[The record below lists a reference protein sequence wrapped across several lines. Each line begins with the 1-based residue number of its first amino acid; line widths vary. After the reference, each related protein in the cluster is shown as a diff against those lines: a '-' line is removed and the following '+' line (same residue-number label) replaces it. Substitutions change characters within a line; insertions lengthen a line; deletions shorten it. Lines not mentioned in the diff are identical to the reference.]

1 MNRITANATQLQ
13 DEIMREAADLR
24 EIHAQ
29 EAAIDAKII
38 EGAQPFIELGATVFR
53 LRSRKYA
60 KTAKDAKKPIE
71 KWGELPPRSLEE
83 IQATGRKPLENFA
96 VALGSRAKTAHGYL
110 HCIDYDLDDPAMKS
124 RADAALNF
132 ALPKDARAFAVRSG
146 SGNGYHFYFFAPE
159 PLPGQTIEKVE
170 GAFEVVLKGTGQY
183 VVAPGSLHPD
193 TGKPYRWIKGKRLE
207 ADMLDMV
214 APPVVN
220 LTPFKRAEPEP
231 IETEDSLIAEL
242 LGPIGPRASFKDI
255 RAALEFVGDHDNRDT
270 WLRVGAA
277 LHHWDN
283 GGDSGYQLWCE
294 WSEQSHKFDSKGQAQ
309 TWKSLGRSRGPRVTV
324 ASIFAMAREGGW
336 SLWTDDD
343 FPDLPEPFEDLVGG
357 DGDPLD
363 LTGNAD
369 KPKAA
374 LRFLTPDQCATAP
387 KRGYIVKGLLAP
399 RDVAAIVGA
408 PGCGKSTVAP
418 LIGYMVAQG
427 KEAFGQRTRQGGV
440 FYVAAEDETGLQMRV
455 AALRREHG
463 DTDGFNVVAGV
474 SDLLDKESGQLAAL
488 VEAVKAQRP
497 SLVILD
503 TLAMAFPGLE
513 ENDAAAM
520 GRVVH
525 VARRLTKWGAA
536 VVLIH
541 HDTKA
546 GDGLPRGHSILNGA
560 LDVSLAL
567 KRDGKSVTGHL
578 SKNRN
583 GPCDLTI
590 EFEIDSAELGEDEDG
605 ELINAALCRPTDD
618 PFAELAETRPRSEK
632 GRVFMDVLYS
642 IMEKTGGEF
651 AKVADVKMRLVQ
663 SQALSRSDK
672 SGTQRKAFNRLKDE
686 LAGQGIITGLI
697 PSKDPGTCIKPLVSR
712 EDCLGDWMA
721 GQAGHERDKRK
732 MSHMD

>member
-1 MNRITANATQLQ
+1 MKKRIANKSQLQ
-13 DEIMREAADLR
+13 REKLPNMLMENRELVVLGAALHWLHPESKRPIGNDWSQKPRADLDKLSR
-24 EIHAQ
+24 TYEP
-29 EAAIDAKII
+29 
-38 EGAQPFIELGATVFR
+38 GNNVGLRLG
-53 LRSRKYA
+53 
-60 KTAKDAKKPIE
+60 KP
-71 KWGELPPRSLEE
+71 SLTPSGFLQV
-83 IQATGRKPLENFA
+83 I
-96 VALGSRAKTAHGYL
+96 
-110 HCIDYDLDDPAMKS
+110 DLDIRNDSKAGEA
-124 RADAALNF
+124 RF
-132 ALPKDARAFAVRSG
+132 ALLELCPNADDLPTVQSG
-146 SGNGYHFYFFAPE
+146 SGGLSRHFYFVSPE
-159 PLPGQTIEKVE
+159 PLSSRKLAKSEGFTMVWDETKGRDVKKTDWEIELLGTGKQ
-170 GAFEVVLKGTGQY
+170 VVL
-183 VVAPGSLHPD
+183 PPSIHPD
-193 TGKPYRWIKGKRLE
+193 TGQAYEWLKPIAQQDLE
-207 ADMLDMV
+207 WEGLGPEID
-214 APPVVN
+214 
-220 LTPFKRAEPEP
+220 LTPFKRAEPKPVDTGDP
-231 IETEDSLIAEL
+231 IIAEL

-255 RAALEFVGDHDNRDT
+255 RAALEFIGDHDDRDN
-270 WLRVGAA
+270 WLRIGAA

-294 WSEQSHKFDSKGQAQ
+294 WSEQSEKFDSKDQAR

-336 SLWTDDD
+336 CTWTDDD
-343 FPDLPEPFEDLVGG
+343 FPDLPEPFEDLLGG
-357 DGDPLD
+357 DGEALD

-387 KRGYIVKGLLAP
+387 KRGYVVKGLLAP
-399 RDVAAIVGA
+399 QDVVAIVGA

-463 DTDGFNVVAGV
+463 DADGFNVVAGV
-474 SDLLDKESGQLAAL
+474 SDLLDKDSGQLAAL

-525 VARRLTKWGAA
+525 VARRLTKRGAA

-567 KRDGKSVTGHL
+567 KRDGKSVVGHL

-605 ELINAALCRPTDD
+605 ELITAALCRPTDD
-618 PFAELAETRPRSEK
+618 PFAELAETQPRSAK
-632 GRVFMDVLYS
+632 GRVFMDALYS
-642 IMEKTGGEF
+642 IMEETGGEF
-651 AKVADVKMRLVQ
+651 ATVADVKMRLVQ

-672 SGTQRKAFNRLKDE
+672 SETQRKAFNRVKDE
-686 LAGQGIITGLI
+686 LAGQGFITWRV
-697 PSKDPGTCIKPLVSR
+697 PPQDPGTCLKPLVSR
-712 EDCLGDWMA
+712 EDCLGDWTA
-721 GQAGHERDKRK
+721 GQAGHERDKR
-732 MSHMD
+732 

>member
-1 MNRITANATQLQ
+1 MKTDNRENAPNQEKIEH
-13 DEIMREAADLR
+13 EIADIR
-24 EIHAQ
+24 DNIAPM
-29 EAAIDAKII
+29 AAIDAKII
-38 EGAQPFIELGATVFR
+38 EGVKPFIDMGVTVFR
-53 LRSRKYA
+53 LRSRA
-60 KTAKDAKKPIE
+60 HATRPEDAKKPIE
-71 KWGELPPRSLEE
+71 AWADLTPRSLEE

-96 VALGSRAKTAHGYL
+96 IALGKRAKTLWGYL
-110 HCIDYDLDDPAMKS
+110 HCIDYDLDDPAMKP
-124 RADAALNF
+124 RADAALNS
-132 ALPKDARAFAVRSG
+132 ALPKGARVFVVRSG
-146 SGNGYHFYFFAPE
+146 SGKGYHFYFFAPE
-159 PLPGQTIEKVE
+159 PLAGQEIDKVS

-183 VVAPGSLHPD
+183 VVAPHSLHPD
-193 TGKPYRWIKGKRLE
+193 TGKPYRWIEGKRIIPE
-207 ADMLDMV
+207 VLDLV
-214 APPVVN
+214 TLPVID

-231 IETEDSLIAEL
+231 IETEDPLIAEL

-255 RAALEFVGDHDNRDT
+255 RAALEFVGDHDDRDT
-270 WLRVGAA
+270 WLRIGAA

-283 GGDSGYQLWCE
+283 GGDSGYQLWCD
-294 WSEQSHKFDSKGQAQ
+294 WSGRSEKFNGKDQAR

-336 SLWTDDD
+336 CPWTDDD
-343 FPDLPEPFEDLVGG
+343 FEDLPEPFEDLLGG
-357 DGDPLD
+357 DGEPLD
-363 LTGNAD
+363 LTGGAE

-455 AALRREHG
+455 AALRHEHG
-463 DTDGFNVVAGV
+463 EADAFNVVAGV
-474 SDLLDKESGQLAAL
+474 SDLLDRESPQLADL

-560 LDVSLAL
+560 LDVALAL
-567 KRDGKSVTGHL
+567 KRDGNSVMGKL

-583 GPCDLTI
+583 GACDLSI

-605 ELINAALCRPTDD
+605 ELVTAALCRPTGD
-618 PFAELAETRPRSEK
+618 PFAELADSRPRSEK
-632 GRVFMDVLYS
+632 GRLFMDALYS
-642 IMEKTGGEF
+642 IMEETGEDF
-651 AKVADVKMRLVQ
+651 ATVADLKMRLVQ
-663 SQALSRSDK
+663 SRALSRSDK
-672 SGTQRKAFNRLKDE
+672 NGTQRQAFKRLKDE
-686 LAGQGIITGLI
+686 LAGQGILTGHVTL
-697 PSKDPGTCIKPLVSR
+697 KDPGTCVKPLVSR
-712 EDCLGDWMA
+712 EDCLGDWA
-721 GQAGHERDKRK
+721 A
-732 MSHMD
+732 